1 MVAIIIILTEDTE
14 KWNSWSLTLRCLCE
28 CAQLDPWHGSPAG
41 LRYSGVSEL
50 ALPPWLYTRRTEGG
64 CWWWP
69 SLELDLAA
77 HPSVLVGTHFRC
89 NLWCLLSATSNTF
102 FLKPPPLLQ
111 TETKLKCI
119 TWNWGW
125 KIGHGASLVAQWLRI
140 CLPMQGTRVR
150 ALVWEDPTCCGAA
163 EPVSHNYWAWASGAC
178 ALQQERPR

>member
-14 KWNSWSLTLRCLCE
+14 KLNSWSLTLRCLYE
-28 CAQLDPWHGSPAG
+28 CVQLDPWHGSPVG
-41 LRYSGVSEL
+41 LSYSGVSGPS
-50 ALPPWLYTRRTEGG
+50 LPPWLYTRRIEGC

-69 SLELDLAA
+69 D
-77 HPSVLVGTHFRC
+77 PSVLVGTHFPY

-125 KIGHGASLVAQWLRI
+125 QIAQSRLFENKFLCSWNLFPFTAGPSWSREKWANLALILCLHQITIGNSEL
-140 CLPMQGTRVR
+140 
-150 ALVWEDPTCCGAA
+150 
-163 EPVSHNYWAWASGAC
+163 
-178 ALQQERPR
+178 